1 MKGGQAPRSTGLIA
15 VLLATAVAFVG
26 TSTVLAARLIAN
38 GGHLRPQARAAS
50 RPSGEAGPSPL
61 KVNGFVPEPG
71 STDVPADSALI
82 VTLSSPLAP
91 DSPMPEISPPM
102 LGTWAQ
108 VSPSSLVFTPS
119 GSWVPGTALTMTVP
133 GGTQG
138 IKSTDGR
145 RLAKTVTARFSIA
158 LGSEL
163 RLEEILATL
172 GYLPLSFTP
181 ADPAP
186 VIPREEAEPLL
197 GTFAW
202 RWQSLPAQLTSL
214 WTQGEPNLVTAGA
227 VRTFEDQSGLATDGI
242 AGPEVWTR
250 LLQALAAAK
259 TDPAPYDYVL
269 VTTALPEH
277 LQVWSEGKIVFSSA
291 VNTGIA
297 ASPTPRGTWPVYLR
311 FRSTTMQGTN
321 PDGSHY
327 NDPGVP
333 WVSYF
338 HGGDALHGFI
348 RGGYGFPQS
357 LGCVELP
364 YAAAASVWPLTPIG
378 TLVTVT

>member
-1 MKGGQAPRSTGLIA
+1 
-15 VLLATAVAFVG
+15 
-26 TSTVLAARLIAN
+26 
-38 GGHLRPQARAAS
+38 
-50 RPSGEAGPSPL
+50 
-61 KVNGFVPEPG
+61 
-71 STDVPADSALI
+71 
-82 VTLSSPLAP
+82 
-91 DSPMPEISPPM
+91 MPEISPPM